1 MMKALFLDDIRM
13 PQQVYEY
20 IKNNIY
26 LSLEWII
33 VRNYEEFVQAII
45 TDFPD
50 VISFDHDLGKND
62 YIEIWEPVNNYEK
75 QYEVSNFGRIRSLP
89 RNTTSGKII
98 NPIKTE
104 SGLWVSLRNSGN
116 DTKQLIHRL
125 VAKSFIENPENKPQ
139 INHIDGNRWN
149 NFVGNLEWVTNSE
162 NVKHS
167 HDYLNRVYTAYG
179 ENHKNSKTVSQY
191 TKSGIYLNTFGSVNE
206 ASRQLNISFENIASC
221 ARGKRKSAGN
231 FIWKYEN
238 NNITTPSKLK
248 HILKKEKNYIDNF
261 FIPTYFEKT
270 GYECAKWLV
279 EYCLDNDLDLPLCY
293 VHSMNP
299 VGKDNINNLLKNY
312 NDSRISKATL

>member
-50 VISFDHDLGKND
+50 VISFDHDLADTHYTPEYLWMD
-62 YIEIWEPVNNYEK
+62 Y
-75 QYEVSNFGRIRSLP
+75 
-89 RNTTSGKII
+89 
-98 NPIKTE
+98 
-104 SGLWVSLRNSGN
+104 
-116 DTKQLIHRL
+116 D
-125 VAKSFIENPENKPQ
+125 KSK
-139 INHIDGNRWN
+139 
-149 NFVGNLEWVTNSE
+149 EWQEQQV
-162 NVKHS
+162 
-167 HDYLNRVYTAYG
+167 
-179 ENHKNSKTVSQY
+179 HK
-191 TKSGIYLNTFGSVNE
+191 
-206 ASRQLNISFENIASC
+206 
-221 ARGKRKSAGN
+221 
-231 FIWKYEN
+231 
-238 NNITTPSKLK
+238 
-248 HILKKEKNYIDNF
+248 
-261 FIPTYFEKT
+261 EKT

-312 NDSRISKATL
+312 NDSRIQKATL